1 MISSGRLIAVNETKE
16 AIHEAFLKLY
26 RREPYEKMSVKELCA
41 TTPVARTTFYS
52 YYDNLG
58 DLKTEIEDELVDGI
72 RQIARDMATSG
83 MRSIDFTAFVQR
95 TLDYIRDNWDYNYA
109 LLVKQP
115 SLSYMEKWKDG
126 IKFHFR
132 VRFPEKTNIANY
144 DVVSEVI
151 ASGILSAYV
160 YWMKYPDSLDA
171 GKISGLAARVFNSI
185 DKLLSEK

>member
-72 RQIARDMATSG
+72 RQIARDMVTSG

-151 ASGILSAYV
+151 ASGILSA
-160 YWMKYPDSLDA
+160 WMKYPDSLDA
-171 GKISGLAARVFNSI
+171 GKISGLAARVFDSI